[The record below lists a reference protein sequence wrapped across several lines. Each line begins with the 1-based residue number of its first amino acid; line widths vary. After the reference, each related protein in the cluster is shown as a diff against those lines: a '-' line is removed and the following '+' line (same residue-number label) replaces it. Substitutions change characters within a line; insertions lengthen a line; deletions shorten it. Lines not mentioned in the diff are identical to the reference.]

1 MSKNKE
7 RTMRKLQHHKGRQLD
22 LFSVAE
28 TQKQMSRFV
37 SAFRI
42 GLVRDE
48 HVRFNSQTLNNP
60 TDAQKYI
67 QGMINEMG
75 QPDREQFCVLML
87 NAKNLTIGMNIV
99 SIGGLSSAPVCPKEV
114 LKPAILANAAAL
126 ILGHNHPS
134 GDLTPSAADKSITHR
149 IIQAAEI
156 IGIAVHEHLIISME
170 NDGYF
175 SFAEHGYIQEAYDG
189 IKKANVA

>member
-1 MSKNKE
+1 MK
-7 RTMRKLQHHKGRQLD
+7 KLQHHKCRQLD

-37 SAFRI
+37 SAYRI
-42 GLVRDE
+42 SLVRDE
-48 HVRFNSQTLNNP
+48 RVSFSAQSVYNP
-60 TDAQKYI
+60 TDAQRCLQDLIKK
-67 QGMINEMG
+67 MG

-87 NAKNLTIGMNIV
+87 NAKNIIIGMNIV
-99 SIGGLSSAPVCPKEV
+99 SVGGLSSAPVFPRDV

-134 GDLTPSAADKSITHR
+134 GDLIPSSADKDITQTIVH
-149 IIQAAEI
+149 AASI
-156 IGIAVHEHLIISME
+156 IGITIHEHLIISME

-175 SFAEHGYIQEAYDG
+175 SFAGHGYIQEAYEAVN
-189 IKKANVA
+189 KAKVA

>member
-1 MSKNKE
+1 MK
-7 RTMRKLQHHKGRQLD
+7 KLPHHKSRQLD

-37 SAFRI
+37 SAYRI

-48 HVRFNSQTLNNP
+48 HVRFNAQTLNNP
-60 TDAQKYI
+60 TEAQKYI
-67 QGMINEMG
+67 QGMINKMG
-75 QPDREQFCVLML
+75 QPDREQFCILML
-87 NAKNLTIGMNIV
+87 NAKNVTIGMNIV
-99 SIGGLSSAPVCPKEV
+99 SVGGLSSAPVCPKDV

-134 GDLTPSAADKSITHR
+134 GDLTPSAADKYITHR

-156 IGIAVHEHLIISME
+156 IGIAIHEHLIISME

-175 SFAEHGYIQEAYDG
+175 SFAEQGYIQEAYDA
-189 IKKANVA
+189 IKKTNAA

>member
-1 MSKNKE
+1 MK
-7 RTMRKLQHHKGRQLD
+7 KLQHHKCQQLD

-28 TQKQMSRFV
+28 AQKQMSRFV
-37 SAFRI
+37 CGYRVS
-42 GLVRDE
+42 LVRDE
-48 HVRFNSQTLNNP
+48 HVRFNAQTLNNP
-60 TDAQKYI
+60 TEAQKYI

-75 QPDREQFCVLML
+75 QPDREQFCILML
-87 NAKNLTIGMNIV
+87 NAKNVTIGMNIV
-99 SIGGLSSAPVCPKEV
+99 STGGLSSAPVHPREV

-156 IGIAVHEHLIISME
+156 IGIAVHEHLIIRME
-170 NDGYF
+170 DEGYY
-175 SFAEHGYIQEAYDG
+175 SFAENGLINEIYQA
-189 IKKANVA
+189 IKETNAA